1 MRLLPLVARW
11 VVVLLLLTN
20 VHVGSHMLHYLH
32 LKKFLTAVAFARALG
47 KRPTILP
54 IPVPIPIPIAQN
66 EVIKIPIGGGGKTM
80 ILDGNKGGIKGTGI
94 SQILGSGSPG
104 IDYTGSSDYGYSV
117 PGISTPGVINLSS
130 MKGSDSNVINLAS
143 ALGSGTGDG
152 SPRII
157 ILGGQGSGSNLN
169 SLMAGA
175 GPSVIRLND
184 VGSNIQLGAGGMN
197 FGINALSQGGNGIV
211 RGVNGLGNFGDLD
224 SSFSVKYPLV
234 YQRPYN
240 VYSDKPRRKFPLNF
254 RGRRTYNNL
263 AGPEF
268 PNSRHRD
275 KTHDSRFVSSQE
287 ERQPL
292 NAPQPFTQ
300 EKYKKPIPVGEKFT
314 LRP

>member
-1 MRLLPLVARW
+1 MRLLPSIRRW
-11 VVVLLLLTN
+11 AVTMLLLTN
-20 VHVGSHMLHYLH
+20 IQVGSHMLHYLH

-80 ILDGNKGGIKGTGI
+80 ILDGNKGESKGVGI

-104 IDYTGSSDYGYSV
+104 IDYTGSSAYGYSV
-117 PGISTPGVINLSS
+117 PGISTPGLINLSS
-130 MKGSDSNVINLAS
+130 MKASDSNVVNLAS
-143 ALGSGTGDG
+143 ALGAGTGDG

-157 ILGGQGSGSNLN
+157 ILGGQGSGNALN
-169 SLMAGA
+169 SLVAGG

-184 VGSNIQLGAGGMN
+184 IGSSNIQLGTGGMN
-197 FGINALSQGGNGIV
+197 FGLGALGLGGSGPV
-211 RGVNGLGNFGDLD
+211 RGASNFGDLD

-234 YQRPYN
+234 FQRPYN
-240 VYSDKPRRKFPLNF
+240 VYSDKPRRKFPMKF
-254 RGRRTYNNL
+254 GGRRTYNNL
-263 AGPEF
+263 SGPEF
-268 PNSRHRD
+268 RNPRYRD
-275 KTHDSRFVSSQE
+275 KTYGSLYVSSQE
-287 ERQPL
+287 ERRPP